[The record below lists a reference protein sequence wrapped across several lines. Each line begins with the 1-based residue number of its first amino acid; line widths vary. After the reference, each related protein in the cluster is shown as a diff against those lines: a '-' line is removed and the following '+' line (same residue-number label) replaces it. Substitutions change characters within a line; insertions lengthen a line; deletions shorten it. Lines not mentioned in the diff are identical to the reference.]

1 MRKRI
6 KIFLILGILSFIFL
20 FQYFGGDSTYKY
32 QDQNENEV
40 PNISNSLEGAENI
53 LINYILRNTNLSAS
67 GLINTVDTLTILN
80 ENNNPINSILIGVPL
95 EDASN
100 LIFISARSEAKNT
113 LIVERNYGVLQN
125 FEMIKIYFDAP
136 LLPSQEK
143 TLSVKQSYINHVT
156 YDIAQLEEGV
166 TQIVNFNG
174 VLWPILPYRCEG
186 NIRSFY
192 RVPKGIEI
200 SDYAKFGDMGT
211 VVQLNQQDRV
221 YYDLANSIEYNYLDP
236 LLENLNGAYMTYVAL
251 KTTIQSS
258 KTGLEI
264 EEINREITVS
274 PWGIIKNLEEVTI
287 QNVGII
293 QIAYFTL
300 NIPKVARNVR
310 IFDDLGELVGTLDT
324 SPDDN
329 TLQLLTVQ
337 LSQNRVY
344 LIPSSKF
351 TFSLEYELQPQNY
364 LSYNWLQQSISINLQ
379 TTSYNFLIHR
389 QTTKLIIEGCSTID
403 YASSPPEATYNIGGT
418 RVLVYSSDLV
428 GSLEKDPILIKY
440 TVDLFDLILRPI
452 VFIMIIAALCS
463 IFVLI
468 IKTRK
473 RTEEVSEFKKEFIPL
488 TEIREFCSLY
498 EEKNALILEIR
509 KAESETKRK
518 KIGKKTYK
526 NLLAKNTAKIDQIKE
541 EILPFKKTLMEI
553 SESYNNIIKKLD
565 VLDAERESV
574 DDSLN
579 LLESRYKRGKLPSK
593 AAYQKLSDD
602 FFNRRKKIDRTIDKY
617 IQQLRSYLL

>member
-20 FQYFGGDSTYKY
+20 FQFFNGESIYNY
-32 QDQNENEV
+32 QDQTECKT
-40 PNISNSLEGAENI
+40 PDISNSLEGADNI
-53 LINYILRNTNLSAS
+53 LINYILRDANLSTS
-67 GLINTVDTLTILN
+67 GLINMVDTITILN

-95 EDASN
+95 EDSSN

-113 LIVERNYGVLQN
+113 LIVERNYGVLQS

-143 TLSVKQSYINHVT
+143 TILVEQSYINLVT
-156 YDIAQLEEGV
+156 YDLVQIEEGV
-166 TQIVNFNG
+166 TEIVSFVG
-174 VLWPILPYRCEG
+174 AIWPILPYRCEG

-192 RVPKGIEI
+192 RVPRNTEI
-200 SDYAKFGDMGT
+200 YEYKKFGDMGT
-211 VVQLNQQDRV
+211 TVQTNQQTRV
-221 YYDLANSIEYNYLDP
+221 YYDLAHSVEDNYLAP
-236 LLENLNGAYMTYVAL
+236 LLENLDDYITYVTL
-251 KTTIQSS
+251 KLTLQSS

-264 EEINREITVS
+264 EEINREISVS

-300 NIPKVARNVR
+300 DIPKVASNVR
-310 IFDDLGELVGTLDT
+310 IFDALGELVGTLET
-324 SPDDN
+324 SPDDD
-329 TLQLLTVQ
+329 TRQLLTIQ
-337 LSQNRVY
+337 LYQNRVY

-351 TFSLEYELQPQNY
+351 TFTLEYDLQPQDY
-364 LSYNWLQQSISINLQ
+364 LSFNWFQQSISINLQ
-379 TTSYNFLIHR
+379 TTTYEFLIHK

-403 YASSPPEATYNIGGT
+403 YASSPPEAIYNAGGSKI
-418 RVLVYSSDLV
+418 LVYSSDLV
-428 GSLEKDPILIKY
+428 SPLEKDPILLEY
-440 TVDLFDLILRPI
+440 TIDLFDLILRPI

-518 KIGKKTYK
+518 KIAKKTYK
-526 NLLAKNTAKIDQIKE
+526 NLLTKNTAKIDKIKE

-553 SESYNNIIKKLD
+553 SEAYNNIIKKLD

>member
-6 KIFLILGILSFIFL
+6 KIILILGILSFIFL
-20 FQYFGGDSTYKY
+20 FQYFGGDTTYKY
-32 QDQNENEV
+32 QDQTESEV
-40 PNISNSLEGAENI
+40 PDISNSLEGAENI
-53 LINYILRNTNLSAS
+53 LINYILRDTNLSAS

-80 ENNNPINSILIGVPL
+80 EDDNPITSILIGVPL

-113 LIVERNYGVLQN
+113 LIVKRNYGVMQS

-143 TLSVKQSYINHVT
+143 TISVKQSYINLVT
-156 YDIAQLEEGV
+156 YDIVQLEEGPS
-166 TQIVNFNG
+166 QIISFVG
-174 VLWPILPYRCEG
+174 ALWPILPYRCEG

-192 RVPKGIEI
+192 RIPRDTEVYEYKH
-200 SDYAKFGDMGT
+200 FGDMGT
-211 VVQLNQQDRV
+211 VVQEGSQNRV
-221 YYDLANSIEYNYLDP
+221 YYDLANSIDYNYLDP
-236 LLENLNGAYMTYVAL
+236 LLENLDDY
-251 KTTIQSS
+251 TTFVTLQSTS

-264 EEINREITVS
+264 EKINREITVS

-287 QNVGII
+287 QNVGIVEL
-293 QIAYFTL
+293 ASFTL

-310 IFDDLGELVGTLDT
+310 IFDDLGELVGTLGT

-329 TLQLLTVQ
+329 TKQLLTVQ
-337 LSQNRVY
+337 LYKNRVY

-351 TFSLEYELQPQNY
+351 TFSLEYDLQPQNY
-364 LSYNWLQQSISINLQ
+364 LSYNWLQQSVAINLQ
-379 TTSYNFLIHR
+379 TTSYDLLIR
-389 QTTKLIIEGCSTID
+389 QQTTKLIIEGCSTID

-418 RVLVYSSDLV
+418 KILVYSSDLV

-473 RTEEVSEFKKEFIPL
+473 RTEEISEFKKEFIPL

-518 KIGKKTYK
+518 KIAKKTYK
-526 NLLAKNTAKIDQIKE
+526 NLLTKNTAKIDQIKE